1 MELVEL
7 DVAALTAHWA
17 KLLQS
22 RGIRGTS
29 DPTRFA
35 VVDVIK
41 DATGLCKPEN
51 AWDALKRRRDD
62 LVARCT
68 VWQFRGGPGTAVAAP
83 DVLADIMNALRNPE
97 ARKFCRRFAAPD
109 ATTREDERPAAPT
122 YDFREATGLAESL
135 MSEDVASGLP
145 SDDEVKDITTQLSQV
160 LGRSV
165 DIRIRK
171 TPAGQVALI
180 DLAMILTGMNNDNA
194 GNAVRNF
201 LKSSSEEFRLSIPKF
216 KFPGRGQRTVGVANL
231 ATALE
236 FAFLLP
242 GRAARVRCQAVTL
255 IARYLGGGTRLIDEV
270 FQNRR
275 VQEAL
280 AAGPAEA
287 LTPDE
292 QAQAA
297 THLEDA
303 RPAIPEEES
312 DASEEDRDAQPASD
326 TQEAEDLAE
335 SLMSEDVASEL
346 HSEDEV
352 TDIETQLSQVFGR
365 SVDIHIRKTPE
376 GLVAIIDIA
385 MIFTGMENNNAARA
399 VRNLIRE
406 HTELNHRLIKFK
418 FPGRG
423 QRMVDVA
430 NLATALEFAFLLPG
444 RAAAR
449 VRRQAAT
456 LLVRYLGGDT
466 RLIDEVCQN
475 RRVQEALAAAPAE
488 ALTPDEQAV
497 RLCGEAVEAH
507 AEAAPSTEGS
517 VFVPC
522 NPCIIRD
529 EHAVGLPGSDHL
541 YAARRRG
548 EDCDLMKIG
557 ISNDVLQRVS
567 SLAQTF
573 GAPYELLAVWPHEAV
588 LESQVFELLKPAKAS
603 LGTSREHFS
612 ASFEQICQIV
622 VAARNLY
629 RMNAELE
636 ALGTKRK
643 RQDESEL
650 QEELADR
657 ALRRRRAE
665 VQIKREELQLK
676 HDDLDRCLL
685 HDLVKQGD
693 DEARRTFLATLT
705 ASC

>member
-68 VWQFRGGPGTAVAAP
+68 VQQFRGGPGTVVATS
-83 DVLADIMNALRNPE
+83 DVLADIVSALRNPE
-97 ARKFCRRFAAPD
+97 ARKFCRRFAA
-109 ATTREDERPAAPT
+109 
-122 YDFREATGLAESL
+122 
-135 MSEDVASGLP
+135 
-145 SDDEVKDITTQLSQV
+145 
-160 LGRSV
+160 
-165 DIRIRK
+165 
-171 TPAGQVALI
+171 
-180 DLAMILTGMNNDNA
+180 
-194 GNAVRNF
+194 
-201 LKSSSEEFRLSIPKF
+201 
-216 KFPGRGQRTVGVANL
+216 
-231 ATALE
+231 
-236 FAFLLP
+236 
-242 GRAARVRCQAVTL
+242 
-255 IARYLGGGTRLIDEV
+255 
-270 FQNRR
+270 
-275 VQEAL
+275 
-280 AAGPAEA
+280 
-287 LTPDE
+287 
-292 QAQAA
+292 QAA
-297 THLEDA
+297 TNLEDA
-303 RPAIPEEES
+303 RPATPEKES

-346 HSEDEV
+346 HSENEV

-376 GLVAIIDIA
+376 GQVALIDIA
-385 MIFTGMENNNAARA
+385 MMFTGMDNNHSAQAI
-399 VRNLIRE
+399 RNLIRE
-406 HTELNHRLIKFK
+406 HTEVNYRIVNFK

-423 QRMVDVA
+423 QRTVDVA

-522 NPCIIRD
+522 NPLIIRD

-548 EDCDLMKIG
+548 EDCNLMKIG

-612 ASFEQICQIV
+612 ASFEQICQVV

-643 RQDESEL
+643 RGDESEL

-676 HDDLDRCLL
+676 HDDPDRCLL

-693 DEARRTFLATLT
+693 DEARRTFLAMLT
-705 ASC
+705 AAR

>member
-35 VVDVIK
+35 VVDVIRE
-41 DATGLCKPEN
+41 ATGLCKPEN
-51 AWDALKRRRDD
+51 AWDALKKRCGD
-62 LVARCT
+62 LAARCT
-68 VWQFRGGPGTAVAAP
+68 VQQFRGGPGTAVAAP

-109 ATTREDERPAAPT
+109 ATNLEDARPAAPT
-122 YDFREATGLAESL
+122 YDTREAAGLAESL
-135 MSEDVASGLP
+135 TSEDVASELP
-145 SDDEVKDITTQLSQV
+145 SDDEVTDITTQLSQV

-180 DLAMILTGMNNDNA
+180 DIAMLFTGMNNDNA
-194 GNAVRNF
+194 GYAVRNF
-201 LKSSSEEFRLSIPKF
+201 LKSSSEEVRLRIANF
-216 KFPGRGQRTVGVANL
+216 KFPGRGQRT
-231 ATALE
+231 
-236 FAFLLP
+236 
-242 GRAARVRCQAVTL
+242 
-255 IARYLGGGTRLIDEV
+255 
-270 FQNRR
+270 
-275 VQEAL
+275 
-280 AAGPAEA
+280 
-287 LTPDE
+287 
-292 QAQAA
+292 
-297 THLEDA
+297 
-303 RPAIPEEES
+303 
-312 DASEEDRDAQPASD
+312 
-326 TQEAEDLAE
+326 
-335 SLMSEDVASEL
+335 
-346 HSEDEV
+346 
-352 TDIETQLSQVFGR
+352 
-365 SVDIHIRKTPE
+365 
-376 GLVAIIDIA
+376 
-385 MIFTGMENNNAARA
+385 
-399 VRNLIRE
+399 
-406 HTELNHRLIKFK
+406 
-418 FPGRG
+418 
-423 QRMVDVA
+423 VDVA

-475 RRVQEALAAAPAE
+475 RRVQKALAAVPAE

-507 AEAAPSTEGS
+507 AESAPSTEGS

-522 NPCIIRD
+522 TPCIIRD
-529 EHAVGLPGSDHL
+529 AHSVGLPGSDHL

-588 LESQVFELLKPAKAS
+588 LESQVCELLKPAKAS

-612 ASFEQICQIV
+612 ASFEQICQVV

-643 RQDESEL
+643 RGDESEL

-676 HDDLDRCLL
+676 HDDPDRCLL

-693 DEARRTFLATLT
+693 DEARRTFLAMLT
-705 ASC
+705 AAR